1 MSGKLCFEFN
11 VREQIETRMLSL
23 NKVVMVVVDVQ
34 EKLISHIWEREEM
47 IRNIQILVKGL
58 KILDV
63 PILLTEQYPEGL
75 GKTIPRIKDLLSGVS
90 PISKMSFDCCGSK
103 NFTERIDGLKRKQ
116 ALLCGIETHV
126 CIYQTA
132 IGLRDKGYEVGVV
145 ADSVSSRTEG
155 NKEIALQGMRD
166 LGVGINSVES
176 VLFELLKTAEGRK
189 FKEIL
194 KLVR

>member
-1 MSGKLCFEFN
+1 M
-11 VREQIETRMLSL
+11 
-23 NKVVMVVVDVQ
+23 D
-34 EKLISHIWEREEM
+34 
-47 IRNIQILVKGL
+47 
-58 KILDV
+58 
-63 PILLTEQYPEGL
+63 
-75 GKTIPRIKDLLSGVS
+75 
-90 PISKMSFDCCGSK
+90 
-103 NFTERIDGLKRKQ
+103 LKRKQ

-166 LGVGINSVES
+166 LGVGITSVET
-176 VLFELLKTAEGRK
+176 VLFELLKTAEDRE